1 MMLDDKQRADWARKA
16 RELIG
21 ATRTTQAIAFDRG
34 EPTPLQLIARKRRLL
49 DLFRKKADPFAM
61 SARKFDAWTAEIEAL
76 HPSRRDMLREGR
88 DTPHDTGRVPLDVP
102 SLDLP
107 PAADAM
113 VAGKPKP
120 QSDF

>member
-1 MMLDDKQRADWARKA
+1 MMPDDKQRADWARKA
-16 RELIG
+16 RDLIG

-34 EPTPLQLIARKRRLL
+34 EPTPLELIARKRRLL

-61 SARKFDAWTAEIEAL
+61 SAQKFDAWTAEIEAL

-88 DTPHDTGRVPLDVP
+88 DMPHDRGGPA

-107 PAADAM
+107 PAAEAM
-113 VAGKPKP
+113 VAGKPMPPKP